1 MEEFVKAKVRYL
13 SDIFVNK
20 LKIPE
25 YQRPYRW
32 KAEKHVKQLL
42 EDIENE
48 IQKESEEYRIGTVIL
63 HGDNIVDGQQRLVT
77 LTLLLNILGTTA
89 ELNLLNEDF
98 NHNESK
104 NNIKFNS
111 NYINNY
117 LKLFTP
123 QKKANIERFVMNN
136 CSMVVIKLSKLS
148 EAFQLFDSQ
157 NARGKSLAPADLLK
171 AFHLREMEDNTELEK
186 KESVLKWEKAIDEG
200 ILNEVISKY
209 LFRIRMW
216 KDKKWK
222 YFFTS
227 SEIERFKGI
236 SILRTIKEGKIYPFV
251 LASMER
257 SMSNNFQIDEPIING
272 KRFFDYVEH
281 YVQMYKVLLSFYN
294 NSVKHDLSFK
304 YQGSYRIGDRRLKYL
319 YMNSLMCYYDK
330 FGEDKEFL
338 DFSKDLYRWVYSKRL
353 EKSRI
358 RYETILDLLKSD
370 YKNPIRLIDSWYYPN
385 IQSFRRNIISLNE
398 LRKEKPNKEIEEC
411 ITNIEKVWLTIK

>member
-1 MEEFVKAKVRYL
+1 MSEVIKAEVNTL
-13 SDIFVNK
+13 SKIFEK
-20 LKIPE
+20 QLKIPE

-32 KAEKHVKQLL
+32 KSEKHVKQLL

-48 IQKESEEYRIGTVIL
+48 IKKESEEYRIGTVIL
-63 HGDNIVDGQQRLVT
+63 HDNNIVDGQQRLVT
-77 LTLLLNILGTTA
+77 LTILLRILGTTA
-89 ELNLLNEDF
+89 KLNLLNEDF
-98 NHNESK
+98 NHIESK
-104 NNIKFNS
+104 NNIKFNF
-111 NYINNY
+111 NYIQNY
-117 LKLFTP
+117 LKLYTP
-123 QKKANIERFVMNN
+123 QKKADVERFVMNN
-136 CSMVVIKLSKLS
+136 CSMVVISLSKLS

-281 YVQMYKVLLSFYN
+281 YVQIYKVLLSFYN
-294 NSVKHDLSFK
+294 NSAKHGLAFK

-319 YMNSLMCYYDK
+319 YMNSLLCYYDK
-330 FGEDKEFL
+330 FGEDEEFL
-338 DFSKDLYRWVYSKRL
+338 DFAKDLYRWVYSKRL

-358 RYETILDLLKSD
+358 RYETILDLLKTD

-385 IQSFRRNIISLNE
+385 IQSFRRNITLLNDV
-398 LRKEKPNKEIEEC
+398 RIIKENQDINNS
-411 ITNIEKVWLTIK
+411 ITKIEKQWLQVK